1 MFLNF
6 FDRSPIAVHLGPMA
20 KGNSNKTS
28 TKAVRTTVAAKVSH
42 ASSAGAPRPTQ
53 AEVALRA
60 FEIYEREG
68 RPDGRD
74 VEHWVQAELE
84 LGV

>member
-1 MFLNF
+1 M
-6 FDRSPIAVHLGPMA
+6 P
-20 KGNSNKTS
+20 KGNNTKNS

-42 ASSAGAPRPTQ
+42 GTSVSAPRPT
-53 AEVALRA
+53 AADVAVRA
-60 FEIYEREG
+60 YEIYEREG

-74 VEHWVQAELE
+74 LEHWALAEAE